1 VLAALFA
8 PALAAVFGYEAVF
21 GLACIPLAIV
31 LVVFFA
37 CAKDA
42 PGKVQK
48 KSLADYGR
56 VLVGNRDSWW
66 FMLFYAITFGGFAGF
81 ASALP
86 GYFHDEFGFT
96 PKIAGW
102 ATAACVLAG
111 SGMRPLGGVIADRI
125 GGTRSLQTVYVAVAV
140 LVATAALGIGGAAT
154 TVALF
159 VVALLCL
166 GAGNGAVFQLVPQ
179 RFGSDIGLMT
189 GLIGMAGGVGG
200 FLLAAGMGVLKQQFG
215 TYAIGLWLFAGVSLA
230 ASLCLVAVKQRW
242 RVHWSELGAARV

>member
-1 VLAALFA
+1 
-8 PALAAVFGYEAVF
+8 
-21 GLACIPLAIV
+21 
-31 LVVFFA
+31 
-37 CAKDA
+37 
-42 PGKVQK
+42 
-48 KSLADYGR
+48 
-56 VLVGNRDSWW
+56 
-66 FMLFYAITFGGFAGF
+66 
-81 ASALP
+81 
-86 GYFHDEFGFT
+86 
-96 PKIAGW
+96 
-102 ATAACVLAG
+102 
-111 SGMRPLGGVIADRI
+111 
-125 GGTRSLQTVYVAVAV
+125 V

-215 TYAIGLWLFAGVSLA
+215 TYSIGLWLFAGVALA